1 MASIRG
7 MVQVSGTTYR
17 IEARPSAHAVVRI
30 LDDRCVGFFT
40 SSPKLAVLTSELAGE
55 ELSEV
60 ARTALRAGLLPWSP
74 RPRASAGARRNLR
87 APRRDRAIGIVS
99 RVLLLV
105 WPAL

>member
-1 MASIRG
+1 

-40 SSPKLAVLTSELAGE
+40 SSPKLAVLRSELAGE

-74 RPRASAGARRNLR
+74 RASAGARRNIR
-87 APRRDRAIGIVS
+87 APQRDTGIVS
-99 RVLLLV
+99 RLLLLV